1 MKGMRASAL
10 SSEFCTV
17 QVLKGPKN
25 LSALR
30 NSEVSEFRSILKYC
44 INSAPIGTA
53 SKWPHKRG
61 VRYRECP
68 LMEVPLYTTQPMP
81 DLLEVFLESLPHSLI
96 V

>member
-10 SSEFCTV
+10 SSEFCMV

-30 NSEVSEFRSILKYC
+30 NSEVSAFGSILKYC
-44 INSAPIGTA
+44 INSGTA

-61 VRYRECP
+61 VRYRECS
-68 LMEVPLYTTQPMP
+68 LMEVPLYIFMKSYSTVYDTSYSTT
-81 DLLEVFLESLPHSLI
+81 
-96 V
+96 

>member
-30 NSEVSEFRSILKYC
+30 NSEVSAFGSILKYY
-44 INSAPIGTA
+44 INSASIGTA

-68 LMEVPLYTTQPMP
+68 LMEVPLYN
-81 DLLEVFLESLPHSLI
+81 ESANCHLHVVKKMAAFNI
-96 V
+96 GTR

>member
-1 MKGMRASAL
+1 MRTSVIVVESSHGGGQSCIKGMRASTL

-30 NSEVSEFRSILKYC
+30 NSEVSAFGSILKYC
-44 INSAPIGTA
+44 INSTSIETA

-68 LMEVPLYTTQPMP
+68 LMEVPL
-81 DLLEVFLESLPHSLI
+81 
-96 V
+96 

>member
-1 MKGMRASAL
+1 MRTSAIVVESSHGGGQSCIKGMRASAL

-30 NSEVSEFRSILKYC
+30 NSEVSAFGSIFKYC
-44 INSAPIGTA
+44 INSASIETA

-68 LMEVPLYTTQPMP
+68 LMEVPL
-81 DLLEVFLESLPHSLI
+81 
-96 V
+96 